1 MRKLTVSCCW
11 VPKRNDAE
19 WSESCMPRCNILKN
33 GYLPEK
39 KGENLYGRL
48 SELLLSPK
56 EGWRRMKWKL
66 YAKLQRPEKR
76 ASPWEK
82 VWSLLP
88 EGKCAVAESQKE
100 MMQDEVEIV
109 CRCLTPNG
117 HLFVRKGWALYQRVN
132 ELVLN
137 TKEGWHRDWE

>member
-66 YAKLQRPEKR
+66 YAELQRPEKR

-82 VWSLLP
+82 VWSLLA
-88 EGKCAVAESQKE
+88 EGKWAVAESQKG
-100 MMQDEVEIV
+100 MVQDEVKMSMFNTQRASFWEEGLSSY
-109 CRCLTPNG
+109 R
-117 HLFVRKGWALYQRVN
+117 RVN

-137 TKEGWHRDWE
+137 PKEGWRRE